1 MDDTEDALADRRTD
15 DAADALADRRIDAV
29 IFDMDGVL
37 VESESYWTEE
47 MHEIIDAAYPPEAD
61 VTPADLTGVSIY
73 DQYDRFGAG
82 LNMRVDRDEYF
93 ALYDDVAESIY
104 RERADV
110 TDGAAVLVRELKDAG
125 LPVGLATSSFPQWV
139 AWTLSRLDLE
149 GVFDAEVL
157 APELDE
163 PGKPEPFVYE
173 EAARRLGVAPEH
185 CLVVEDSASGIE
197 AAARASAVVLAYRSP
212 DSDGEQDVSRADALA
227 EGPAELRERVRAI
240 ALRADD

>member
-1 MDDTEDALADRRTD
+1 MD
-15 DAADALADRRIDAV
+15 DAADPANRRIDAV

-47 MHEIIDAAYPPEAD
+47 MRDIIDAAYPPGAD

-73 DQYDRFGAG
+73 DQYDRFGADHEM
-82 LNMRVDRDEYF
+82 LVSREEYF
-93 ALYDDVAESIY
+93 GLYDDVAESIY
-104 RERADV
+104 LERASV
-110 TDGAAVLVRELKDAG
+110 TDGAADLVRELKAAG

-149 GVFDAEVL
+149 GAFDAEVL

-163 PGKPEPFVYE
+163 PGKPEPFIYE
-173 EAARRLGVAPEH
+173 EAARRLGVAPER

-197 AAARASAVVLAYRSP
+197 AAARAGAYVLAYRPP
-212 DSDGEQDVSRADALA
+212 DSDGEQDVSRADAVA
-227 EGPAELRERVRAI
+227 DGPAELRERVRSL
-240 ALRADD
+240 ALDA

>member
-1 MDDTEDALADRRTD
+1 MTPDAPVDGTD
-15 DAADALADRRIDAV
+15 PANRRIDAV

-47 MHEIIDAAYPPEAD
+47 MHDIIDAAYPEGAD

-73 DQYDRFGAG
+73 DQYDTFGADHEM
-82 LNMRVDRDEYF
+82 LVSREEYF
-93 ALYDDVAESIY
+93 ELYDDVAESIY
-104 RERADV
+104 LERASV
-110 TDGAAVLVRELKDAG
+110 TDGAADLVREVKDAG

-149 GVFDAEVL
+149 GVFDVEVL

-163 PGKPEPFVYE
+163 PGKPEPFIYE
-173 EAARRLGVAPEH
+173 EAARRLGVDPVR

-197 AAARASAVVLAYRSP
+197 AASRAGAYVLAYRSP
-212 DSDGEQDVSRADALA
+212 DSDGEQDVSRADAVA
-227 EGPAELRERVRAI
+227 DGPAELRERVRSL
-240 ALRADD
+240 ALDA

>member
-1 MDDTEDALADRRTD
+1 MD
-15 DAADALADRRIDAV
+15 DAADPANRRIDAV

-47 MHEIIDAAYPPEAD
+47 MRDIIDAAYPPGAD

-73 DQYDRFGAG
+73 DQYDRFGADHEM
-82 LNMRVDRDEYF
+82 LVSREEYF
-93 ALYDDVAESIY
+93 GLYDDVAESIY
-104 RERADV
+104 RERASV
-110 TDGAAVLVRELKDAG
+110 TDGAADLVRELKAAG

-149 GVFDAEVL
+149 GAFDAEVL

-163 PGKPEPFVYE
+163 PGKPEPFIYE
-173 EAARRLGVAPEH
+173 EAARRLGVAPER

-197 AAARASAVVLAYRSP
+197 AAARAGAYVLAYRPP
-212 DSDGEQDVSRADALA
+212 DSDGEQDVSRADAVA
-227 EGPAELRERVRAI
+227 DGPAELRERVRSL
-240 ALRADD
+240 ALDA